1 MFIDALVHPAGATAT
16 TGVRAVHTP
25 AGACVGGPV
34 IVRSG
39 VPDRKNTI
47 CGVTVMGAAVAIT
60 WAPPRKTGPWPAP
73 VGGAGS
79 VVVVVVVGAGVEE
92 GVTVTGGRVIG
103 GSEAA

>member
-39 VPDRKNTI
+39 VPEWENTI
-47 CGVTVMGAAVAIT
+47 CGVTVMAATVAIT
-60 WAPPRKTGPWPAP
+60 WAPPKKTGPWPAP
-73 VGGAGS
+73 VGGAGC
-79 VVVVVVVGAGVEE
+79 VVVVVVVGAGVGE
-92 GVTVTGGRVIG
+92 GVPGSAGRVIG
-103 GSEAA
+103 GSEPA